1 MESTHEALME
11 AGVSRERRERSP
23 LTLNRQ
29 VNDTKDAV
37 GNTLGCQ
44 HTANFIGSRAP
55 KFLQ

>member
-11 AGVSRERRERSP
+11 TGVSRERRERSP
-23 LTLNRQ
+23 ITLNRQ

-37 GNTLGCQ
+37 GNALGCQ
-44 HTANFIGSRAP
+44 HAANFIGSSAP

>member
-1 MESTHEALME
+1 ME